1 MELGIIYLLTDK
13 NKKCYVGQTKN
24 INNRIPTHIM
34 NIKNKSG
41 CSSHL
46 LDIDFICETLED
58 NITDCN
64 LTLREQYWYDLY
76 REKCGNLL
84 VNVCRP
90 LNKPKDYYQQHKDE
104 IIERNKEYY
113 QQNAEERRKY
123 QNHYRQQHID
133 EVKEINKAY
142 RQQHT
147 EEIRE
152 INKAYRQQHIDE
164 IKEKRKKYTQQKYNC
179 ECGTIISLDSKKR
192 HFKSQKHINYLSTT
206 TPTGFA

>member
-1 MELGIIYLLTDK
+1 
-13 NKKCYVGQTKN
+13 
-24 INNRIPTHIM
+24 M

-133 EVKEINKAY
+133 E
-142 RQQHT
+142 
-147 EEIRE
+147 
-152 INKAYRQQHIDE
+152 